1 MNNFIGN
8 NINAIRVHFGLS
20 QEQLA
25 EATGISQTT
34 ISAWECGDSIPRKNN
49 VMKIVNAID
58 GIQFDD
64 IMSEEH
70 GFAKRALKQSATP
83 FEPVPLI
90 GRISAGEPITME
102 SFDDAREAPYTFK
115 ADDPD
120 VFLLRVDGDS
130 VNRVIPDGFFALISP
145 KYREPNEHDLFAVC
159 VNGYDATIKHVKKLA
174 NGFMLIPDSHDP
186 TYRPRIFDYND
197 ETTETVTIIGKVVWA
212 CMPY

>member
-34 ISAWECGDSIPRKNN
+34 ISAWECGESAPRKSN

-64 IMSEEH
+64 IMSEEY
-70 GFAKRALKQSATP
+70 GFAKKALKQPPSP
-83 FEPVPLI
+83 FEPVPLL
-90 GRISAGEPITME
+90 GRISAGEPIAMDAFE
-102 SFDDAREAPYTFK
+102 DAREAPLKFK

-120 VFLLRVDGDS
+120 VFLLRVEGDS
-130 VNRVIPDGFFALISP
+130 VNKVIPNGNFALISP

-186 TYRPRIFDYND
+186 TYRPTIYDYND
-197 ETTETVTIIGKVVWA
+197 ETTEEVTILGKVVWA